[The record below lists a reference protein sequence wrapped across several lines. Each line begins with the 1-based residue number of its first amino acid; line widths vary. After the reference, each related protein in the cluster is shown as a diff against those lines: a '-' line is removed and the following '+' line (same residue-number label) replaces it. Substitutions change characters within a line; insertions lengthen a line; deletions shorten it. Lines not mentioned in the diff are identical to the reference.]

1 MDVKNRTADV
11 KNPYLHFDDL
21 VDIDQHVKVV
31 RTVIG
36 HMVFC
41 GSNAYDV
48 MLSLLAGGMCRAS
61 LDPCIQAIRFAVNH
75 AIWLQSKC

>member
-48 MLSLLAGGMCRAS
+48 IC
-61 LDPCIQAIRFAVNH
+61 
-75 AIWLQSKC
+75 